1 MRSLIILIICV
12 VFATAHAQSNDQ
24 SLDQRTMRLAAEMR
38 CLVCQNQTLADS
50 NAPLANDLKKE
61 LREKLASGMTDQQ
74 VIDFMVQRYGDFVLY
89 KPPLQANTW
98 LLWFGPFLLLVGGLL
113 FLILKIRQRQA
124 EEAP

>member
-12 VFATAHAQSNDQ
+12 VFATAHAQSSDQ
-24 SLDQRTMRLAAEMR
+24 NLDQRTMRLAAEMR